1 MRAVIGIGLV
11 GLCGL
16 LACTPGG
23 GGGTGPAR
31 ESQILG
37 GALRISPPQGYCIDR
52 AASQDH
58 DDSAVVLMGRC
69 TDAAPV
75 APAVISLTVGEAGT
89 SAVLAAGGQALA
101 DYFTSAP
108 GRAAVARSGRASDVR
123 VQEAFGKGAEGGG
136 AFLLHLADR
145 GVGEYW
151 RAVVGVRGRLV
162 TVSVT
167 PPEDQPLPPEAGRD
181 LLEQVLA
188 GLIRANAVKTTP

>member
-1 MRAVIGIGLV
+1 MRAVFGMVLV
-11 GLCGL
+11 ALCGV

-23 GGGTGPAR
+23 GPMGTAR
-31 ESQILG
+31 EAEILG
-37 GALRISPPQGYCIDR
+37 GALRIGPPQGYCIDR

-58 DDSAVVLMGRC
+58 ADSAVVLMGRC
-69 TDAAPV
+69 NDAAPV
-75 APAVISLTVGEAGT
+75 APAVISLTIGEAGT
-89 SAVLAAGGQALA
+89 SAVLAAGGQELA
-101 DYFTSAP
+101 NYFTSAP

-123 VQEAFGKGAEGGG
+123 VLEAFGKGQTGGG

-145 GVGEYW
+145 AVGDYW

-167 PPEDQPLPPEAGRD
+167 PPEGRPLPPEAGRA

-188 GLIRANAVKTTP
+188 GLIRANPAKAAP

>member
-1 MRAVIGIGLV
+1 MRAGIGLALMCL
-11 GLCGL
+11 GGL
-16 LACTPGG
+16 LACTPEGG
-23 GGGTGPAR
+23 LPGPAR
-31 ESQILG
+31 QAAVLN
-37 GALRISPPQGYCIDR
+37 GALNVSPPRGYCIDR
-52 AASQDH
+52 AASRNT

-69 TDAAPV
+69 TDAVPV
-75 APAVISLTVGEAGT
+75 APAVISLTLGKAGT

-101 DYFTSAP
+101 DYFSSAP

-123 VQEAFGKGAEGGG
+123 VLEAFGKGPGGGG

-145 GVGEYW
+145 RVGDYW

-162 TVSVT
+162 TVTVT

-188 GLIRANAVKTTP
+188 GLIRANPAPTAP

>member
-1 MRAVIGIGLV
+1 
-11 GLCGL
+11 
-16 LACTPGG
+16 
-23 GGGTGPAR
+23 
-31 ESQILG
+31 
-37 GALRISPPQGYCIDR
+37 
-52 AASQDH
+52 
-58 DDSAVVLMGRC
+58 MGRC